1 MCFEILIA
9 FREENGRVPLK
20 IFVEFLRPVIKEER
34 ENTNEA
40 STSAGPPSKPLSY
53 DAIAR
58 KILELRQMQEAMRPS
73 HCDVDFY
80 CPLKY
85 ERAHIH
91 MPGDH
96 RREPRVELERV
107 DAEWKCTMCRT
118 NNFRSR
124 TRCRNCRE
132 EHNPPSQS
140 TSTGET
146 GAPRRQRSWSEG
158 AAWDSDEAEDT
169 EWAET
174 HPFWHE

>member
-1 MCFEILIA
+1 MSKLRSLAISAQFKSII
-9 FREENGRVPLK
+9 REMMVAPL
-20 IFVEFLRPVIKEER
+20 LP
-34 ENTNEA
+34 
-40 STSAGPPSKPLSY
+40 PLSS
-53 DAIAR
+53 
-58 KILELRQMQEAMRPS
+58 L
-73 HCDVDFY
+73 CVDFY

-91 MPGDH
+91 MPGDR

-107 DAEWKCTMCRT
+107 DAEWKCTMCPT
-118 NNFRSR
+118 NNFLSR

-132 EHNPPSQS
+132 IHSPPSQS